1 MHIDLVIWDDEDD
14 PDGNHRHIVGA
25 GEVTVEEVEDVLYD
39 PEAEVEVSRSSGRP
53 IAFGWTADGRRI
65 AVVFE
70 FEPDPA
76 LVLAR
81 PKTAYPVKPRGG

>member
-14 PDGNHRHIVGA
+14 PVGNYQHIVGA
-25 GEVTVEEVEDVLYD
+25 GEVTSEEVEDVLYD
-39 PEAEVEVSRSSGRP
+39 PETEVEISRSSGRL

-65 AVVFE
+65 AVVFV

-76 LVLAR
+76 LVLVR
-81 PKTAYPVKPRGG
+81 PKTAYPVKARGE